1 MSFSSTSLALLTD
14 LYQLTMAQGYFHL
27 QMAEKKSSF
36 YLSFRKKPFQG
47 SYAIAAGISP
57 FLEFIENFRYD
68 PSDLKYLEGLKAKDG
83 SHLFTSSFLDYLANL
98 KLTCDIDAV
107 EEGTVIFPYQPLVRI
122 NGPLLQAQLLETPL
136 LNYFNFQTLIATKAS
151 RICLAAAPTEVVE
164 FGVRRAQGID
174 GGISASRAAFI
185 GGCVSSSNVL
195 AGKLMGIPVAGTQA
209 HSWIM
214 AHETEEEAFEN
225 YAKTAPSNCSFL
237 IDTFDSIEGVKNAIR
252 VAKRIFRSGAGLV
265 AVRIDSGDL
274 LSLSKQVREL
284 LDQASLLNVK
294 IMATN
299 DLDEFAIKNLMEQGA
314 KIDIWGVGT
323 NLVTGKD
330 QPAFDGV
337 YKLSALE
344 KQRSGFQG
352 VMKISNNV
360 SKTTD
365 PGQLQLRRYEKNGKN
380 LFDVVF
386 DDKRKT
392 HPFTKVIDRFD
403 PSNIKEIPKDA
414 TYRDLLIPF
423 VRDGKVVSKK
433 KTLEQ
438 IRHHREIELKGFD
451 QKIFELQNPSTYF
464 VGLEESLYNYKNQ
477 LIKKIKINSN

>member
-14 LYQLTMAQGYFHL
+14 LYQLTMAQGYFQL

-57 FLEFIENFRYD
+57 FLDFIENFRYD

-83 SHLFTSSFLDYLANL
+83 SHLFSSSFLDYLANL
-98 KLTCDIDAV
+98 KLTCDMDAV
-107 EEGTVIFPYQPLVRI
+107 EEGSVIFPYQPLVRI

-151 RICLAAAPTEVVE
+151 RICLAAAPNEVVE

-237 IDTFDSIEGVKNAIR
+237 IDTFDTIEGVKKCNR
-252 VAKRIFRSGAGLV
+252 GR
-265 AVRIDSGDL
+265 
-274 LSLSKQVREL
+274 
-284 LDQASLLNVK
+284 
-294 IMATN
+294 
-299 DLDEFAIKNLMEQGA
+299 
-314 KIDIWGVGT
+314 
-323 NLVTGKD
+323 
-330 QPAFDGV
+330 
-337 YKLSALE
+337 
-344 KQRSGFQG
+344 
-352 VMKISNNV
+352 
-360 SKTTD
+360 
-365 PGQLQLRRYEKNGKN
+365 
-380 LFDVVF
+380 
-386 DDKRKT
+386 
-392 HPFTKVIDRFD
+392 
-403 PSNIKEIPKDA
+403 
-414 TYRDLLIPF
+414 
-423 VRDGKVVSKK
+423 
-433 KTLEQ
+433 
-438 IRHHREIELKGFD
+438 
-451 QKIFELQNPSTYF
+451 
-464 VGLEESLYNYKNQ
+464 
-477 LIKKIKINSN
+477 